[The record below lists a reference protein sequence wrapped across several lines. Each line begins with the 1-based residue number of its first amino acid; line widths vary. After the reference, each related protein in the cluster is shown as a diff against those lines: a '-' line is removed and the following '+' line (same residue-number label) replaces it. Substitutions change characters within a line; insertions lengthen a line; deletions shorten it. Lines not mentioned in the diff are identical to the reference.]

1 MHSKLLGMVA
11 AAAVSI
17 ATMTTAM
24 AAPVTFDVTGGS
36 FSTGSGYGKSNGQL
50 DVTFTSLVTPQSF
63 TLDQGQT
70 QSFLFGR
77 VTLGETCIN
86 SGNGLVDL
94 ALCGFGGLG
103 GNETDN
109 LGVTANL
116 SFASPLDA
124 TIQSVAI
131 TGAFVG
137 PVNDIFT
144 DYFINFSPVTVAFG
158 TGGEFVL
165 DLGDLF
171 FNQVGSI
178 TNGANITLTATPVPE
193 PASMLLFATGMLG
206 LGLAHR
212 NRARGRSA

>member
-17 ATMTTAM
+17 ATMATAM
-24 AAPVTFDVTGGS
+24 AAPVVFDVTGGS
-36 FSTGSGYGKSNGQL
+36 FSTGSGYGKGNGQL

-77 VTLGETCIN
+77 ATLGESCIN
-86 SGNGLVDL
+86 SGNGLVDFF
-94 ALCGFGGLG
+94 ACGLGGLG
-103 GNETDN
+103 DNETDN

-116 SFASPLDA
+116 SFASPLAA
-124 TIQSVAI
+124 TVQSVAI

-137 PVNDIFT
+137 PVNDFSD
-144 DYFINFSPVTVAFG
+144 DYFINFSPVTVGFG
-158 TGGEFVL
+158 EAGQFVL

-193 PASMLLFATGMLG
+193 PASMALFASGLLG
-206 LGLAHR
+206 LGLMRRSR
-212 NRARGRSA
+212 NRSA

>member
-1 MHSKLLGMVA
+1 MRSKLLATVA
-11 AAAVSI
+11 AAAMSI
-17 ATMTTAM
+17 ATMATAM
-24 AAPVTFDVTGGS
+24 AAPVVFDVTGGS
-36 FSTGSGYGKSNGQL
+36 FTTGSGYGKGNGQL
-50 DVTFTSLVTPQSF
+50 DVAFTSLVTPQSF

-94 ALCGFGGLG
+94 ALCGFSGLG
-103 GNETDN
+103 SNETDN

-116 SFASPLDA
+116 SFANPLAA

-137 PVNDIFT
+137 PVNDIFD
-144 DYFINFSPVTVAFG
+144 DYFINFRPVTVNFG
-158 TGGEFVL
+158 NGGEFVL

-171 FNQVGSI
+171 FDRVGSI

-193 PASMLLFATGMLG
+193 PASLALFASGLLG
-206 LGLAHR
+206 LGLMR
-212 NRARGRSA
+212 RSRSRSV